1 MPLPHTSASA
11 TLTEVPAS
19 IVCHPHQFEA
29 LLPGG
34 WTACSPARKVAW
46 LSLWSQWFFADAL
59 INWADQLCSE
69 QRACPLWE
77 FNGQLTL
84 NTACCPER
92 WHQRGEPLRGLTP
105 AQQHQQTEQL
115 ICQFITPVCQTLS
128 SLAGNNLTVFWSN
141 AAVRLWQGM
150 QQADSKAADVRIFRD
165 LFSASHFTDGS
176 INRLKAPLRTL
187 KTPDGEDKTERR
199 HCCLI
204 FRLDDHQKCASCPL
218 EKCGKH

>member
-1 MPLPHTSASA
+1 MPLSRISASA

-19 IVCHPHQFEA
+19 IVCHPQQFAA

-34 WTACSPARKVAW
+34 WADYSPARKVAW

-59 INWADQLCSE
+59 ISWADQLCSE

-77 FNGQLTL
+77 FNGQLSL
-84 NTACCPER
+84 NAAGCPEH

-105 AQQHQQTEQL
+105 ARQHQQTRLL
-115 ICQFITPVCQTLS
+115 ISQFITPVCQTFS

-150 QQADSKAADVRIFRD
+150 QQAGSKAADVQIFRD
-165 LFSASHFTDGS
+165 LLSASHFADGS
-176 INRLKAPLRTL
+176 INRLKTPLRTV
-187 KTPDGEDKTERR
+187 KTPAGEEKTERR